1 MVLNSLSWRIVLL
14 YVVSLVS
21 IVVVLVYTRTI
32 IFSSTSF
39 IALSLLLFYIGA
51 ILLNSPLLSYLITLC
66 VWLSLYTILN
76 MLYMVY
82 YDVSV
87 ILYQTIILKLLTTPL
102 YIVLLLL
109 SIPLS
114 YYLKYFITRDR
125 GDILLVY
132 VRGVSV
138 RSIIESIKGTP
149 RVNVVYL
156 IIGLTISTII
166 AFKLGFYTV
175 DAIIYF
181 IGVTIYLILT
191 LLGVRGY
198 SYLNTLL
205 SFSSWIGLPIVLAI
219 LFYSVKPIRVVKRVK
234 GLSGSKG
241 IVLGDIQAVLSY
253 GTPSNLWNGIPIS
266 HPKTLYDV
274 WYWRTSVGK
283 YLLNLRSQTNP
294 HILIVGSSGTGKSSL
309 AKYLVRELLDSY
321 GIPCLIIDSHNEY
334 VDLIRSIRG
343 EVVYADEISVN
354 PLDLDG
360 VSPRERIVQVA
371 DTLQRIFRLGS
382 LQRVTLEEVLEE
394 AYSRYGI
401 ESDLPETWSNKVPT
415 FTTLLQVIEDRI
427 ENSRNS
433 SERSRYESLKP
444 YIRLLASSV
453 FLETTIPFKRILKKP
468 CTIALAR
475 VPGDQVK
482 AIITEALLRKIA
494 HHMYLKGFTKLDLG
508 IERYIVIDEAHRIVK
523 RGTSSPS
530 LIGRLI
536 MESRKY
542 GIGFIIITQQ
552 PLDLDEAIIA
562 NTAVKISFNISE
574 PKNLDYIAKC
584 ISGYTQSNRVDV
596 IKQAIHYLPRGFSVV
611 KDCIGE
617 PCIVKIKY

>member
-1 MVLNSLSWRIVLL
+1 MLNSLSWRIVLW

-21 IVVVLVYTRTI
+21 IVMMLVYTHTI
-32 IFSSTSF
+32 MISNTSF

-51 ILLNSPLLSYLITLC
+51 VFLNSPLISYIITLC
-66 VWLSLYTILN
+66 TWLSLYTILGI
-76 MLYMVY
+76 LCTVY
-82 YDVSV
+82 HDVSV
-87 ILYQTIILKLLTTPL
+87 ILYQTTVLELLITPL
-102 YIVLLLL
+102 YIILLLL

-114 YYLKYFITRDR
+114 YYLKYFIIRDK

-132 VRGVSV
+132 IKGISVS
-138 RSIIESIKGTP
+138 SIIRNVKSTL

-156 IIGLTISTII
+156 VAGLTISTII
-166 AFKLGFYTV
+166 VFKLGIYTIN
-175 DAIIYF
+175 ATIYF
-181 IGVTIYLILT
+181 VGVIIYLILVF
-191 LLGVRGY
+191 LSVRGY
-198 SYLNTLL
+198 NYLSILL
-205 SFSSWIGLPIVLAI
+205 SFSSWVGLPIILAVL
-219 LFYSVKPIRVVKRVK
+219 FHPVKPSIVKTVK
-234 GLSGSKG
+234 GLSKGKG

-253 GTPSNLWNGIPIS
+253 GTPSNMWTGIPIG
-266 HPKTLYDV
+266 HPKMHHDI

-283 YLLNLRSQTNP
+283 YILNLRSQTNP

-309 AKYLVRELLDSY
+309 AKYLVKELLDNY

-334 VDLIRSIRG
+334 VDLIRSIQG

-394 AYSRYGI
+394 AYSRCGI
-401 ESDLPETWSNKVPT
+401 ESDLPETWSNRVPT
-415 FTTLLQVIEDRI
+415 FTTLLRVIEDRI
-427 ENSRNS
+427 ESARNA

-453 FLETTIPFKRILKKP
+453 FLETTIPFERILRKP
-468 CTIALAR
+468 CTIALAK

-482 AIITEALLRKIA
+482 AIITEVLLRKIA
-494 HHMYLKGFTKLDLG
+494 HYMYLKGFTKSDLG
-508 IERYIVIDEAHRIVK
+508 IERYIVVDEAHRIVK

-562 NTAVKISFNISE
+562 NTAIKISFSISE

-584 ISGYTQSNRVDV
+584 ISGYTQLNRVDV

-611 KDCIGE
+611 KDCTSE
-617 PCIVKIKY
+617 PCIVKIRY